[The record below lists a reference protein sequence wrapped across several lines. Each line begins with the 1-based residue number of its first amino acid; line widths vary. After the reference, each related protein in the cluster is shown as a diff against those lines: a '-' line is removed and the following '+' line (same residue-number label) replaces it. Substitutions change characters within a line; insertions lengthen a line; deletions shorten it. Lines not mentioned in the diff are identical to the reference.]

1 LHFRDYRDG
10 LSVRA
15 VICQS
20 LMVGIFALSLSPSNA
35 QQLGHYIGGFT
46 GLENGSSPPPG
57 LYAAAFGLVELINSI
72 KGPNGNTVLKPDI
85 TLAESLPLI
94 A

>member
-1 LHFRDYRDG
+1 MV

-20 LMVGIFALSLSPSNA
+20 FMVGIFALSLSPSNA

-57 LYAAAFGLVELINSI
+57 LYAAAFGLGEHINSI

>member
-1 LHFRDYRDG
+1 LPVTYGGHFC
-10 LSVRA
+10 SVPS
-15 VICQS
+15 Q
-20 LMVGIFALSLSPSNA
+20 SNA